1 MSYASDSHN
10 APADVKFRAVG
21 MGHHSTWQCMYCK
34 QFRST
39 TAGSKGKAGPRRK
52 CAQCVAAK
60 K

>member
-21 MGHHSTWQCMYCK
+21 TGHYCSWQCMYCK
-34 QFRST
+34 QRRSS
-39 TAGSKGKAGPRRK
+39 TAGSKGKAGPLRR